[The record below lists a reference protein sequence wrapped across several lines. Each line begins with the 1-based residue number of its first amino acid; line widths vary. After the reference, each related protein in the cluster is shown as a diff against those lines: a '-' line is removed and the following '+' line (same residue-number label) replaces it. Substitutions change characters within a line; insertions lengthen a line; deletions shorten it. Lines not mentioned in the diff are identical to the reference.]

1 MFKHISCSQEAAM
14 IDVRPAASR
23 GHGQHGWLD
32 TWHTF
37 PFAEY
42 QDPAHMQFRAL
53 RVINED
59 RVQPGQGFGAH
70 GHRDMEILTWVLE
83 GELAHEDSMGHRQ
96 GLRPGSSQAMSA
108 GTGVRHSE
116 FNGSDSELVHFL
128 QIWILPDRAGRK
140 PGYQE
145 AAFPDTALRNRL
157 GLIAGRDGAEGSVV
171 LHQDVEV
178 RVARLDPGASVR
190 HAFAPGRHG
199 YVQVA
204 KGAVTLNG
212 HPLAAGDG
220 AALSGEAEAMLV
232 AAEASEVLLFD
243 LA

>member
-37 PFAEY
+37 SFAEY

-53 RVINED
+53 RVIN
-59 RVQPGQGFGAH
+59 
-70 GHRDMEILTWVLE
+70 MEILTWVLE